1 MSETM
6 GASVSGAILPRCV
19 VGGRLDA
26 APRWRVG
33 GLSVTREALHWR
45 TRTDAGQIPLAGVV
59 SVTGTH
65 FSISPPPMP
74 FDQCLLLHHLEANNV
89 PVVTAVGYPGVTVG
103 NFPLQLC
110 AALVGT
116 VPMRILTPGV
126 AAEDAY
132 FSFERDTI
140 FLRRARGTTT
150 IPLREVVG
158 VSMRRARAA
167 DGAESLEWTLS
178 FLEDDEVERISLAAT
193 DRLTF
198 LLPFVSAVQALRRN
212 SPAIGTSVDDIPE
225 AMQQVAMLLYSGN
238 ARASSIEQVL
248 ALAPDEV
255 DKLYEDLLRL
265 GLASV
270 VKVRKEVKLT
280 SAGAALVAAIIKR
293 QMEIPGSVLS

>member
-19 VGGRLDA
+19 VGGRLDT

-33 GLSVTREALHWR
+33 GLTVTRDALHWR

-65 FSISPPPMP
+65 FSISPPPIP

-116 VPMRILTPGV
+116 VPMRILTPGA

-132 FSFERDTI
+132 FSFERETF
-140 FLRRARGTTT
+140 FLRRARGMTA
-150 IPLREVVG
+150 IPLRDVVS

-178 FLEDDEVERISLAAT
+178 FVEDNEVERISLVAV
-193 DRLTF
+193 DRLAF
-198 LLPFVSAVQALRRN
+198 LIPFVSAVQAMRRN
-212 SPAIGTSVDDIPE
+212 ALPQGTSVDEVPE
-225 AMQQVAMLLYSGN
+225 TTQQVAMLLYSGN
-238 ARASSIEQVL
+238 ARASSIEQML
-248 ALAPDEV
+248 SLAPDDV
-255 DKLYEDLLRL
+255 DKVYDELVRL

-270 VKVRKEVKLT
+270 VKVRKEIQLT

-293 QMEIPGSVLS
+293 QMEIPGSVIS